1 MTNFAKKRLLPA
13 LVFALL
19 VLLCLPF
26 GAAAAGENQTFWI
39 EREVKVWDEDMEWW
53 DWYTESCAVTVEPIP
68 DRVYS
73 GTEEKPVPVIWL
85 DGEKLT
91 AGVDYDVS
99 YLYNDQIGTAYVC
112 VDFKPPYEGDFEIP
126 FRILS
131 IDASGATVEP
141 IPDQVYNGD
150 EATPVPVVWL
160 DGEKLTAGKDFD
172 VSYSSNDRIG
182 TAYLFIEFIAPYEG
196 YFEIPFRIVP
206 IDASG
211 ATIDPIPNQPYDGW
225 EIEPDVTVR
234 LNGVVLDPWYDYDV
248 EWSNNIY
255 PGKATVTVQFEG
267 IYTGRISASFTIV
280 VPPVTGL
287 TASADGTWI
296 SLRWNGSSHVSSYV
310 VQRYNAS
317 KKKFVKLKTAT
328 YPECSD
334 SDLAELTTYRYR
346 VIPVVSANGTQWEGA
361 AAEVSVLSGLKP
373 VQVSVT
379 KLNKKIKLKWKP
391 NSKVDG
397 YLIYRSAQLDPED
410 FFDTGPVKRIA
421 KITDASTKVYVDKKV
436 KNNLGYTYAVRSFKK
451 VNGKTLISEPEWVD
465 SMSRNAVLS
474 GVKKEVQ
481 RSYPVY
487 DTQGKKSKLMFR
499 VNLTDRDIAIL
510 DKFAAKHFK
519 DGWTDEQKLEY
530 TLLWIN
536 ENVTYALGKDWTKIE
551 SKTYVEAVFKYKLG
565 QCVQYNGAMAAMMVH
580 LGYPA
585 RLIMGFRG
593 SWPDN
598 YWQHFWVE
606 SKINGSI
613 YVVECGNMGRSGYW
627 TYFFEPYSYT
637 FGYIKNQKNVS

>member
-131 IDASGATVEP
+131 IDAGGATVEP

-255 PGKATVTVQFEG
+255 PGKATVTVRFEG

-287 TASADGTWI
+287 TASADGTWV